1 MSRAREIGVIG
12 TVVEDTIDR
21 PGEATVHDMGG
32 AYHSVIAMSVFLPD
46 GAAAVPITAVG
57 EDTIARVRA
66 DWGGLPRISLEG
78 LLPVPE
84 INNKVH
90 LEYDAEGGR
99 DETLTGGVPPL
110 AWSDIEPWTGRVAAW
125 CWNFI
130 AGSEVDR
137 DTFEKV
143 KARSTGPLHLDVH
156 NLCYGPPRPGLPR
169 EHRAPEDW
177 EGWVEGA
184 TWVQVNEIEAG
195 LLHDGRAAPLPHERE
210 GALASRVHALGA
222 EGLLITRGARGATWL
237 PRGGRT
243 FEAPAGSEDAVDP
256 TGCGDVFGAAWVALR
271 VARGME
277 PEDAVLGAVRA
288 AGAAATV
295 SGASRLRAALER
307 AAAAVLGTRGPGARA
322 GGRSV
327 SR

>member
-1 MSRAREIGVIG
+1 MSPEREIGVIG

-21 PGEATVHDMGG
+21 PGEPTVRDMGG

-46 GAAAVPITAVG
+46 GTVAVPITAVG

-66 DWGGLPRISLEG
+66 DWGRLPRISLAG
-78 LLPVPE
+78 VHPVSA

-99 DETLTGGVPPL
+99 EETLTGGVPPL
-110 AWSDIEPWTGRVAAW
+110 VWAELEPWVRRVSAW

-130 AGSEVDR
+130 SGSEVER
-137 DTFEKV
+137 ETFEKV
-143 KARSTGPLHLDVH
+143 KLHSGGPLHLDVH
-156 NLCYGPPRPGLPR
+156 NLCFGPPREGKPR
-169 EHRAPEDW
+169 EHRPPEDW

-195 LLHDGRAAPLPHERE
+195 LLHDGRAVALPHDRE

-237 PRGGRT
+237 PRSGPA
-243 FEAPAGSEDAVDP
+243 FEAPAGSEDAIDP
-256 TGCGDVFGAAWVALR
+256 TGCGDVFGAAWVALH
-271 VARGME
+271 VARGMD

-295 SGASRLRAALER
+295 SGAAKLGAALGRAAS
-307 AAAAVLGTRGPGARA
+307 AMFGPPRLASRA
-322 GGRSV
+322 GGGRSP
-327 SR
+327 R